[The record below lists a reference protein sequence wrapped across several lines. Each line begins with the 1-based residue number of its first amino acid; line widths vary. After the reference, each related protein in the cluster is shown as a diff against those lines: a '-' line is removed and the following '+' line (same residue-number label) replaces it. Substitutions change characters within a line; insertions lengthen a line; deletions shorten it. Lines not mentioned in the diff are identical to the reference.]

1 MRVGGR
7 DSGEG
12 EGGGR
17 EMGGRE
23 SERKR
28 EWESGVCEVLICRD
42 GIWAI

>member
-1 MRVGGR
+1 MGGR

-12 EGGGR
+12 EGD
-17 EMGGRE
+17 GRE

-28 EWESGVCEVLICRD
+28 ELESWNVEVCEMLICRD